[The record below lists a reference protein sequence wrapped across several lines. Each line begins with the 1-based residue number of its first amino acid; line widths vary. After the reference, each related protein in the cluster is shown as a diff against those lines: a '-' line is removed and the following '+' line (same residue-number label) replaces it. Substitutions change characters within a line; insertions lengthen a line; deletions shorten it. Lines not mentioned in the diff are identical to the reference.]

1 MLMKRLLLLA
11 TSLILLATVNLKAQS
26 VNTNTEIII
35 GEGTSSIGNI
45 PTNTYYRYSYTQ
57 QIYTVSE
64 MGGKSIID
72 KIYFQYTYPAS
83 ITRNIDIYM
92 GNTTKGVFA
101 SQTDYVPVS
110 EMLLV
115 YSGSVTFNNSS
126 EWFEIE
132 LNNPFVYDGISNI
145 VVAFDDNTGSY
156 QYNAEKFKYHS
167 ASDNK
172 SLYVWDDNTNYD
184 QIGRAHV

>member
-1 MLMKRLLLLA
+1 
-11 TSLILLATVNLKAQS
+11 
-26 VNTNTEIII
+26 
-35 GEGTSSIGNI
+35 
-45 PTNTYYRYSYTQ
+45 
-57 QIYTVSE
+57 
-64 MGGKSIID
+64 MGGASMID
-72 KIYFQYTYPAS
+72 KIYFQYTYS
-83 ITRNIDIYM
+83 NSVTRNVDIYL
-92 GNTTKGVFA
+92 GNTEKASFA
-101 SQTDYVPVS
+101 SGTDYVPIGDMS
-110 EMLLV
+110 LV

-172 SLYVWDDNTNYD
+172 SLYVCSDQTNFD
-184 QIGRAHV
+184 PLIK